1 MREIIVM
8 KNPMSTRL
16 ALFDLDNTLLAG
28 DSDHAWGE
36 FLITKKLVD
45 EASHRKTN
53 DEYYNDYRAGK
64 LDVHAYVRFTIT
76 PILSLSPE
84 ERSDLHREFMDTFIQ
99 PMILDKAQK
108 LINSHKQAGD
118 YCIIITAT
126 NEYVTGPI
134 AKIFNVHHLL
144 ATELEIDCGQFTGE
158 ILGIPCFREGKFER
172 LKLWISSQTESYDLT
187 ASMFYSDS
195 INDLPLLEKVTQAIA
210 VDPDESLRQIAQT
223 RNWEIISLR

>member
-1 MREIIVM
+1 
-8 KNPMSTRL
+8 MSTSL

-99 PMILDKAQK
+99 PMVLDKAQK

>member
-1 MREIIVM
+1 
-8 KNPMSTRL
+8 MSTSL

-36 FLITKKLVD
+36 FLIKKKLVD

-126 NEYVTGPI
+126 NEYVTEPI

-144 ATELEIDCGQFTGE
+144 ATELEIDCGQFTGK

-210 VDPDESLRQIAQT
+210 VDPDENLSLR
-223 RNWEIISLR
+223 